1 MSYKFTIKNGNDLL
15 NEKHNPQSFL
25 IDTFLPEKGTCLYY
39 GNYGSGK
46 TTFVLQAIFSCMSG
60 QNFFGRKTSKCKLF
74 YWCGDGEQSAMERIK
89 NYIKEVFK
97 VPGHLIRTTTD
108 QIDLSR
114 EDKQQLEAV
123 ITHIMDEDIVEEFI
137 REYQINLD
145 DHPFKHWNSKEW
157 LSERIEGVGKG
168 HYDYKICKDL
178 TLNDEPFEVETD
190 IPYRFDKK
198 IKEFLNHKFHS
209 YKYENLPLVIV
220 FDTVASV
227 NLRENELSHFLQ
239 NIKTIQQRTN
249 SLVLLIHHIGKDPTK
264 GARGHSSVMGAVDHH
279 IRITKPQNSK
289 DTGTWEL
296 ERSRATEGGLKGE
309 FKIVQKEAPFG
320 NYGTTIVE
328 PIDEKSDNLNDQ
340 DIKVFDSINESITKE
355 EFDNLVL
362 EQDISKNAN
371 RMRKSRSIDKLLS
384 LGYIERDDNFFRCTN
399 KFTP

>member
-1 MSYKFTIKNGNDLL
+1 MSKYNFTKKNLKELL
-15 NEKHNPQSFL
+15 SEKHNPQSFL
-25 IDTFLPEKGTCLYY
+25 IETFLPEKGTCIYY

-46 TTFVLQAIFSCMSG
+46 TTFVLQALFSCMSD
-60 QNFFGRKTSKCKLF
+60 QNFFGKKTNPCRLF
-74 YWCGDGEQSAMERIK
+74 YWCGDGEHSAMERIK
-89 NYIKEVFK
+89 NYSHLFNVNKWLLKMTTSPLDLSGDNPEKLEEVINLIVGESLVDKFIKEYKF
-97 VPGHLIRTTTD
+97 
-108 QIDLSR
+108 S
-114 EDKQQLEAV
+114 
-123 ITHIMDEDIVEEFI
+123 FSS
-137 REYQINLD
+137 
-145 DHPFKHWNSKEW
+145 DHFLQFQNKDW
-157 LSERIEGVGKG
+157 LSERIKIIGSG
-168 HYDYKICKDL
+168 HLDETEKINPSCFRLENDLICKHD
-178 TLNDEPFEVETD
+178 DD
-190 IPYRFDKK
+190 IRD
-198 IKEFLNHKFHS
+198 FLSQNPEKQ
-209 YKYENLPLVIV
+209 KAEDVPLVIV

-249 SLVLLIHHIGKDPTK
+249 SLVLLIHHMGKDPTK

-340 DIKVFDSINESITKE
+340 DIKVFHSINESITKE

-371 RMRKSRSIDKLLS
+371 RMRKRRSIDKLLS
-384 LGYIERDDNFFRCTN
+384 LGYIEKDNNFYRCTN
-399 KFTP
+399 KPTP

>member
-1 MSYKFTIKNGNDLL
+1 MSKYNFIVKNGFDLM
-15 NEKHNPQSFL
+15 NEKHIPQSFL
-25 IDTFLPEKGTCLYY
+25 IETFLPEKGTCIYY

-46 TTFVLQAIFSCMSG
+46 TTFVLQSLFSCMSG
-60 QNFFGRKTSKCKLF
+60 LDFFGKKTNPCRLF
-74 YWCGDGEQSAMERIK
+74 YWCGDGEHSAMERIK
-89 NYIKEVFK
+89 NYT
-97 VPGHLIRTTTD
+97 HLFNINKWLLKTTTSPL
-108 QIDLSR
+108 DLSGDNP
-114 EDKQQLEAV
+114 EKLEEV
-123 ITHIMDEDIVEEFI
+123 INAINPDQSLEEHISLGKIDNDYNADRLAFM
-137 REYQINLD
+137 QMLD
-145 DHPFKHWNSKEW
+145 
-157 LSERIEGVGKG
+157 V
-168 HYDYKICKDL
+168 
-178 TLNDEPFEVETD
+178 
-190 IPYRFDKK
+190 
-198 IKEFLNHKFHS
+198 
-209 YKYENLPLVIV
+209 PLVIV

-340 DIKVFDSINESITKE
+340 DIMILNLFERNITKE
-355 EFDNLVL
+355 EFDSFILD
-362 EQDISKNAN
+362 QDISKNAN

-384 LGYIERDDNFFRCTN
+384 LGYIEKDNDFYRCTN
-399 KFTP
+399 KPTP

>member
-1 MSYKFTIKNGNDLL
+1 MSKYDFTKKNLKELL
-15 NEKHNPQSFL
+15 SEKHNPQSFL
-25 IDTFLPEKGTCLYY
+25 IETFLPEKGTCIYY

-46 TTFVLQAIFSCMSG
+46 TTFVLQSLFSCMSD
-60 QNFFGRKTSKCKLF
+60 QNFFGKKTKPCRVF
-74 YWCGDGEQSAMERIK
+74 YWCGDGEHSAMERIK
-89 NYIKEVFK
+89 NYS
-97 VPGHLIRTTTD
+97 HLFNINKWLLKTTTSPL
-108 QIDLSR
+108 DLSGDNP
-114 EDKQQLEAV
+114 EKLEEV
-123 ITHIMDEDIVEEFI
+123 INAINTDQSLEEHMSFGKIDNDYNANPLAFMDI
-137 REYQINLD
+137 LD
-145 DHPFKHWNSKEW
+145 
-157 LSERIEGVGKG
+157 V
-168 HYDYKICKDL
+168 
-178 TLNDEPFEVETD
+178 
-190 IPYRFDKK
+190 
-198 IKEFLNHKFHS
+198 
-209 YKYENLPLVIV
+209 PLVIV

-249 SLVLLIHHIGKDPTK
+249 SLVLLIHHMGKDPTK

-340 DIKVFDSINESITKE
+340 DIKVFHSINESITKE

-362 EQDISKNAN
+362 EQHISKNAN

-384 LGYIERDDNFFRCTN
+384 LGYIEKDNNFYRCTN
-399 KFTP
+399 KPTP

>member
-1 MSYKFTIKNGNDLL
+1 MGKYNFIVKNGFDLMS
-15 NEKHNPQSFL
+15 EKHTPQTFL
-25 IDTFLPEKGTCLYY
+25 IETFLPEKGTCIYY

-46 TTFVLQAIFSCMSG
+46 TTFVLQALFSCMSG
-60 QNFFGRKTSKCKLF
+60 LDFFGKKTNPCRLF
-74 YWCGDGEQSAMERIK
+74 YWCGDGEHSAMERIK
-89 NYIKEVFK
+89 NYIDLFK
-97 VPGHLIRTTTD
+97 VSLWLLKTTTSPL
-108 QIDLSR
+108 DLSSDNP
-114 EDKQQLEAV
+114 EKLEEV
-123 ITHIMDEDIVEEFI
+123 INAINTGQSLEEHMSLGKLDNDYNADPSAFMDM
-137 REYQINLD
+137 LD
-145 DHPFKHWNSKEW
+145 
-157 LSERIEGVGKG
+157 V
-168 HYDYKICKDL
+168 
-178 TLNDEPFEVETD
+178 
-190 IPYRFDKK
+190 
-198 IKEFLNHKFHS
+198 
-209 YKYENLPLVIV
+209 PLVIV

-279 IRITKPQNSK
+279 IRITKPQNNK

-328 PIDEKSDNLNDQ
+328 PIDEKSDNINDQ
-340 DIKVFDSINESITKE
+340 DIKIFDFIKEGITKE
-355 EFDNLVL
+355 EFDLYIL
-362 EQDISKNAN
+362 DKGISKNAN